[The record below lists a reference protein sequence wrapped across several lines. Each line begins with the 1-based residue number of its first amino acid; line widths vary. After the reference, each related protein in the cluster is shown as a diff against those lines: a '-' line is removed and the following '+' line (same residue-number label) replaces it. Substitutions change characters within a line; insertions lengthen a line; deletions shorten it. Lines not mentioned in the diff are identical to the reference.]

1 MRMTQ
6 RGSVSPVFA
15 MVLMVVILLLGAF
28 LDREWLYYKL
38 HLAETIADFA
48 AESGA
53 RTAEVWDRIEVTKYQ
68 YWYVPEPL
76 CHDPP
81 DCTQRGI
88 IMRLESTVHSQIVE
102 ARDEEIRS
110 NWPALAGC
118 GSNAEAPN
126 WKCIN
131 VRQIDR
137 RIEYPAETA
146 ALVEQVFRS
155 NWQDQPLARAS
166 NHRIE
171 LVAQRG
177 MVNFHID
184 IDIRSV
190 TGLMGWRHTFSRTVS
205 ASTRIEPLE
214 LTLP

>member
-1 MRMTQ
+1 
-6 RGSVSPVFA
+6 
-15 MVLMVVILLLGAF
+15 
-28 LDREWLYYKL
+28 
-38 HLAETIADFA
+38 
-48 AESGA
+48 
-53 RTAEVWDRIEVTKYQ
+53 
-68 YWYVPEPL
+68 
-76 CHDPP
+76 
-81 DCTQRGI
+81 
-88 IMRLESTVHSQIVE
+88 MRLESTVHSQIVE

-190 TGLMGWRHTFSRTVS
+190 TGLMGWRHTFSRTGS